1 MLVMLSASQVTQN
14 LRKVESL
21 SAGFFFFSQDD
32 FDEERGT
39 NLSAVLAALQLW
51 NAQESVS
58 VLIFFSL
65 KHFIFMRFSF
75 QSRVL
80 NLWQDM
86 LCSALNC
93 RVGLQQFCSMTYNLA
108 NVFEVNILYFQELD
122 LID

>member
-1 MLVMLSASQVTQN
+1 MLSASQVTQN